1 MLNNW
6 AIILYHHS
14 LPWLLQKELS
24 NEPSLDRNSP
34 AQNWPNQSMI
44 GPSCSK
50 SKSYFNL
57 HSSCRRLHSELPAT
71 RKMNLLFSWWVYS
84 CVKLNFICLFSCL
97 FFLFVAT
104 FFGKLALFVL
114 VCCSREKEPKISPI
128 SKLAQ
133 NLPKSDKHTKQMS
146 IPPFWGDPIFP
157 AEIKPNKQELK
168 ALVTT
173 KFWRSARF
181 HVAEQPSVGR
191 GSI

>member
-24 NEPSLDRNSP
+24 NEPSLDRSSP

-57 HSSCRRLHSELPAT
+57 HSSCRRLHSEFPAT
-71 RKMNLLFSWWVYS
+71 RKMNLLFSWWVVVGLFL
-84 CVKLNFICLFSCL
+84 CKIECFFLPFFICGL
-97 FFLFVAT
+97 
-104 FFGKLALFVL
+104 GKMALFVL

-128 SKLAQ
+128 SKLSQ

-146 IPPFWGDPIFP
+146 SPPFWGRPLFCADV
-157 AEIKPNKQELK
+157 KPKNKN
-168 ALVTT
+168 
-173 KFWRSARF
+173 
-181 HVAEQPSVGR
+181 
-191 GSI
+191 